1 MVRVNDGRYSVS
13 EKMTL
18 AIDINSNMVY
28 AINERSDY
36 RTWTFRLCEESPYKR
51 TDGGTNDND
60 DDDDGGSVV
69 YTREQEL
76 RASCLKTE
84 APRRD

>member
-1 MVRVNDGRYSVS
+1 MG

-18 AIDINSNMVY
+18 AIDINSNMVH
-28 AINERSDY
+28 AINERLSDMDVSAVA
-36 RTWTFRLCEESPYKR
+36 EVPPHKR
-51 TDGGTNDND
+51 TDGRTNDNN
-60 DDDDGGSVV
+60 DDDDGGSAS

-84 APRRD
+84 ATRRD